1 MIFSIHNPP
10 FLDRGIYKS
19 SIQLTLFY
27 STQNFWISYLFT
39 IYCGSWLTTKVLH
52 CYQALS
58 LQIPTQLFKGQI
70 YSVSFGIV
78 FLSDEF
84 IRALRGIDYSTAFLV
99 KVWFTMNPAKGLIS
113 GIICFVML
121 NSYILFLNE
130 RMAQVDVIDC
140 YFDDRAQQNLQYRD
154 AIWLTMVTFLTVGY
168 GDYYPTTNLGR
179 YMMIITV
186 MGGQLYSALVIGM
199 IHGQLMLTSE
209 ESGVLNI
216 ISNNRKE
223 KNKRYISAT
232 LIYYILKMAGARN
245 RHL

>member
-1 MIFSIHNPP
+1 
-10 FLDRGIYKS
+10 
-19 SIQLTLFY
+19 
-27 STQNFWISYLFT
+27 
-39 IYCGSWLTTKVLH
+39 
-52 CYQALS
+52 
-58 LQIPTQLFKGQI
+58 
-70 YSVSFGIV
+70 
-78 FLSDEF
+78 
-84 IRALRGIDYSTAFLV
+84 
-99 KVWFTMNPAKGLIS
+99 
-113 GIICFVML
+113 
-121 NSYILFLNE
+121 
-130 RMAQVDVIDC
+130 
-140 YFDDRAQQNLQYRD
+140 
-154 AIWLTMVTFLTVGY
+154 MVTFLTVGY